1 MNEIRDIVEAMRACS
16 RFHAENKKPG
26 PGAPGRGAYLL
37 RLHEIQQADADAH
50 ERALDVFAA
59 LNGWKITKRAFSPQR
74 IGERTADFGCLSR
87 PLFDHCKYF
96 KAGGRNVAILTQPY
110 GGVDFHEE
118 RRALNK
124 IGLTLQR
131 PPDPLASF
139 RLSRL
144 DYVPG
149 AHRHRGAAGALVTR
163 TVWRACRRMADQ
175 HRRLVDFAGD
185 PLTPH
190 WDAPFRSQPN
200 TAISEGIVSKKIK
213 IDAAGARL
221 GRQGTKAWNKIKSTH
236 VETYEVWMS
245 LAESFAVRPKL
256 GDG

>member
-139 RLSRL
+139 H
-144 DYVPG
+144 YPG
-149 AHRHRGAAGALVTR
+149 WTMFLVLIAIEAPLVHWLPEQCGELAGGWQTSTGA
-163 TVWRACRRMADQ
+163 
-175 HRRLVDFAGD
+175 
-185 PLTPH
+185 
-190 WDAPFRSQPN
+190 
-200 TAISEGIVSKKIK
+200 
-213 IDAAGARL
+213 
-221 GRQGTKAWNKIKSTH
+221 
-236 VETYEVWMS
+236 
-245 LAESFAVRPKL
+245 
-256 GDG
+256 